1 MTGVKRLWESP
12 EASDDTMPRG
22 RGAELLPPVLV
33 MVSHMLREPLR
44 AGAVALL
51 VLMLTACGVQ
61 VPTDPHGTLDR
72 VREGVIRVGVTEN
85 HPWVELEGTAGPSG
99 TESDLVSR
107 FAQQLGSEVQWTR
120 GSEAV
125 LLDALERGE
134 LDLVAGGFLED
145 PPWVEK
151 GAATRPYTE
160 TTTSEGRDKHVMI
173 VRMGENGFLV
183 ALEKFLLAE
192 LGS

>member
-1 MTGVKRLWESP
+1 M
-12 EASDDTMPRG
+12 
-22 RGAELLPPVLV
+22 
-33 MVSHMLREPLR
+33 
-44 AGAVALL
+44 L
-51 VLMLTACGVQ
+51 VLLLTACGVQ

-85 HPWVELEGTAGPSG
+85 RPWVELEGTARPSG
-99 TESDLVSR
+99 TEPELISR
-107 FAQQLGSEVQWTR
+107 FAEQLGSEVQWTQ

-145 PPWVEK
+145 TPWVEK

-160 TTTSEGRDKHVMI
+160 TTTSEGPDKHVMI

-192 LGS
+192 VGS